1 MATKRNT
8 EALLEQQCQMFAMLQ
23 DMYTSLQDT
32 NISLQNTNT
41 SLQELIKQKDAEIA
55 RLNEIIRNF
64 GRSLFGQKSEKST
77 YVFDGQPLLPFA
89 ELSSTQTATTT
100 ESVPQSEAHQI
111 TIKEH
116 KRTKRT
122 QKEKFEN
129 LPVVVE
135 IIDLP
140 DDKKLGIKG
149 QPLELIGKEFVR
161 SELIRVP
168 AKCFIKKTFRNTYL
182 DRLLDLETGETV
194 ILKPTVSKPLFEK
207 SYASASIVT
216 DILAHKYVDAMP
228 LYRLEQMYKR
238 EGVNL
243 TRATM
248 ANWVISAAEKYFQ
261 PLYICMHDE
270 LLRADVI
277 HADETPVQVLK
288 EQGRPATAQ
297 SRMWV
302 YATSK
307 RASRQVRCFDYQE
320 TRSGDCAVGFLG
332 DFKGI
337 VVSDGCASYNKLL
350 NVIRAGCWAHLRRKW
365 REAMPKGANINNSLA
380 AVGLEYCNKLF
391 VLEENFETLSDN
403 ERLQKRQ
410 LLSKTLLDEYWD
422 WLNNIGPVS
431 GKLKDAVTYSL
442 SQRKYLET
450 FLDHGEVEISNN
462 QVENAIRPFVVGR
475 KGWLFSDT
483 PRGATA
489 SAVVYS
495 LMETAKANGLNV
507 NEYILHL
514 LTVLPDKFETGF
526 VIDDYLPWADEMQ
539 KQFALK

>member
-1 MATKRNT
+1 MSDKRNI
-8 EALLEQQCQMFAMLQ
+8 EEVLEQQQQMLAMLQ
-23 DMYTSLQDT
+23 SMYA
-32 NISLQNTNT
+32 SLQNTNA
-41 SLQELIKQKDAEIA
+41 SLQKLLEQKDAEIA

-77 YVFDGQPLLPFA
+77 YVLAGQPLLPFA
-89 ELSSTQTATTT
+89 EQNSTLSPV
-100 ESVPQSEAHQI
+100 SVEPTNPSEASQI
-111 TIKEH
+111 IVKEH

-122 QKEKFEN
+122 QEEKFAN
-129 LPVVVE
+129 LPIVEE

-140 DDKKLGIKG
+140 DDKKFGIKG
-149 QPLELIGKEFVR
+149 HPLELIGKELVR
-161 SELIRVP
+161 SELVRIP
-168 AKCFIKKTFRNTYL
+168 AKYFLKKLFRNTYI
-182 DRLLDLETGETV
+182 DRHLDLETGETV
-194 ILKPTVSKPLFEK
+194 IYKPSVSAPLFEK
-207 SYASASIVT
+207 SYASASIVA
-216 DILAHKYVDAMP
+216 DILSHKYVDAMP

-238 EGVNL
+238 EGVNI

-270 LLRADVI
+270 LLRTDVI
-277 HADETPVQVLK
+277 HVDETPLQVLK

-307 RASRQVRCFDYQE
+307 RATRQVRCFDYQE
-320 TRSGDCAVGFLG
+320 TRSGDCAVSFLD
-332 DFKGI
+332 DFKG
-337 VVSDGCASYNKLL
+337 VLVSDGYAGYNKLSD
-350 NVIRAGCWAHLRRKW
+350 VTRAGCWAHLRRKW
-365 REAMPKGANINNSLA
+365 REAMPKGANPSNSLA
-380 AVGLEYCNKLF
+380 AIGFEYCNKLF
-391 VLEENFETLSDN
+391 ALEEKFEPLNDN

-410 LLSKTLLDEYWD
+410 QLSKPLLEEYWN
-422 WLNNIGPVS
+422 WLNNIGAVS
-431 GKLKDAVTYSL
+431 GKLKEAVTYSN
-442 SQRKYLET
+442 SQRKFLET
-450 FLDHGEVEISNN
+450 FLDHGEIEISNN

-483 PRGATA
+483 PHGAKA

-507 NEYILHL
+507 NDYILHL

-526 VIDDYLPWADEMQ
+526 VVDDFLPWADEIQ